1 MREALTLSTWNSK
14 GAFSDAQRAESAL
27 EAITTAKPT
36 IIALPDAWHEDS
48 EHSTPTARNRLITDA
63 AIEATAYYPLAATF
77 QEDRPDDNYGR
88 YGFLTLVETTAPVVD
103 TEEIRLGRRPAHLIH
118 LLLGKQA
125 LTVASLYLND
135 QSETNRIEQTAQLL
149 EYLEK
154 YSEQPVVLMGD
165 FNAMHGEAVVA
176 RALRS
181 QLVRTSLGKLSIANN
196 TLPRL
201 IDMASGDTL
210 AALKAAGF
218 QDAEPYHSPTIPS
231 QLPLF
236 QLDHI
241 MIRDPENK
249 FTIGRPTRINRRS
262 LSDHVQLQTTLTVNQ

>member
-1 MREALTLSTWNSK
+1 M
-14 GAFSDAQRAESAL
+14 
-27 EAITTAKPT
+27 
-36 IIALPDAWHEDS
+36 
-48 EHSTPTARNRLITDA
+48 
-63 AIEATAYYPLAATF
+63 
-77 QEDRPDDNYGR
+77 
-88 YGFLTLVETTAPVVD
+88 TLVETTAPVID
-103 TEEIRLGRRPAHLIH
+103 TEEIRLGQRPAHLIH

-149 EYLEK
+149 EHLEE
-154 YSEQPVVLMGD
+154 YSEQPIVLMGD
-165 FNAMHGEAVVA
+165 FNAMHREAAVA

-181 QLVRTSLGKLSIANN
+181 RFARTSLGKFGIANN

-210 AALKAAGF
+210 ATLKAAGF

-241 MIRDPENK
+241 MIRDPENR
-249 FTIGRPTRINRRS
+249 FTIDRPARINQRS
-262 LSDHVQLQTTLTVNQ
+262 LSDHVRLQTTLTVNQ